1 MNGKIMLLN
10 GYRGG
15 YCRCIKSQYF
25 KSSVAN
31 FLLQTTRGA
40 SAVIVEYDL

>member
-1 MNGKIMLLN
+1 MLLN
-10 GYRGG
+10 GYGG
-15 YCRCIKSQYF
+15 GICRTIKSQYF

-40 SAVIVEYDL
+40 SAVIVEYDEL